1 MIEHFHWNITS
12 GWFSTEQQ
20 ELYRTMISSLPSD
33 SHVVEIGCWK
43 GKSTS
48 FMAVEIANSEKSIQF
63 DAVDTWEGSPEH
75 QSDPSVVAGTLLQEF
90 TKNIAPVKK
99 YVNTRIGKSV
109 DVAKTYH
116 DESLDFIFIDGD
128 HSVDAVKADIA
139 SWLPKLKP
147 GGWIA
152 GDDFNH
158 WDKSNGVIEA
168 VISTLP
174 NVKINQT
181 LWMYQKPPY
190 FKFGLQYEWD
200 KHLDMMWN
208 RGRDIPKAWIISI
221 KGNSISESKSAAAL
235 ESCKQVGQPAEIFH
249 GFDGTDK
256 RIIKTPD
263 HLKHQDWIKWLKLSD
278 HGMSI
283 TEVSCLMSHMTLW
296 VKSMTDNLPIIVLEH
311 DAIMIKKFTKMMY
324 TNTIEYL
331 GHQYQ
336 LEAERYKNS
345 ANNAKDKPLEY
356 SYDANRPLI
365 PKHPA
370 NWNYTFPLGM
380 HAYAIDP
387 QMARRLFTEVI
398 TYGITNPTDTMCDLA
413 RFTAV
418 QNEIYAVQNP
428 EWALNSTIDI
438 DPGIIVFAGR
448 KHWLTIPGLSK

>member
-1 MIEHFHWNITS
+1 MIEHFHWSITS

-20 ELYRTMISSLPSD
+20 ELYRTMISSLPNN

-63 DAVDTWEGSPEH
+63 DAVDTWQGSPEH
-75 QSDPSVVAGTLLQEF
+75 QSDPSVAAGTLLQEF

-99 YVNTRIGKSV
+99 YVNTRVGKSV

-116 DESLDFIFIDGD
+116 DESLDFIFVDGE
-128 HSVDAVKADIA
+128 HSLEAVKEDIS

-152 GDDFNH
+152 GDDFIPGEY
-158 WDKSNGVIEA
+158 DGVIEA
-168 VISTLP
+168 VTLLLP
-174 NVKINQT
+174 NVKINQS

-190 FKFGLQYEWD
+190 FKFGPQYDWD
-200 KHLDMMWN
+200 EHLDMMWN
-208 RGRDIPKAWIISI
+208 RGQDIPKAWIITI
-221 KGNSISESKSAAAL
+221 KGNTTSESKAATAL
-235 ESCKQVGQPAEIFH
+235 ESCGAVGQSAELFY
-249 GFDGTDK
+249 GFDGTNK
-256 RIIKTPD
+256 KTIVTPA
-263 HLKHQDWIKWLKLSD
+263 HLIHQDWIKWLKLSD

-283 TEVSCLMSHMTLW
+283 TEVCCLMSHLALW
-296 VKSMTDNLPIIVLEH
+296 VKSMTDNLPMVILEH
-311 DAIMIKKFTKMMY
+311 DAIMLKKFPGMMC

-336 LEAERYKNS
+336 LEAARYKNIR
-345 ANNAKDKPLEY
+345 NKIDQEPDY
-356 SYDANRPLI
+356 SYDNNRPLI

-398 TYGITNPTDTMCDLA
+398 TYGITNPTDTMCDLS
-413 RFTAV
+413 RFTSV
-418 QNEIYAVQNP
+418 QNDIYAVQNP
-428 EWALNSTIDI
+428 EWTSNSTIDI
-438 DPGIIVFAGR
+438 DPETAIFASRKNWFIV
-448 KHWLTIPGLSK
+448 PGLSR